1 MFERYTESA
10 RRTLFFARYEVS
22 QAGATEIGPEHL
34 LLGLIRQ
41 PEGLVGRLLADAKVS
56 LEAIRGDLEGMAAA
70 GARIPTSVEI
80 PFAGETQA
88 VLRAAAEEADRL
100 HHSYIGTEHLLLG
113 LLVVENSRAATVL
126 TGRGLRLDD
135 VRQRIVALLDKSRV
149 WVVPADVEGEIE
161 RIKRSVQQLVASVPN
176 SKQTKLLT
184 DRVLD
189 GLDAL
194 GRDLSQGGSPDHA

>member
-41 PEGLVGRLLADAKVS
+41 PEGLVGRLLADARVS
-56 LEAIRGDLEGMAAA
+56 LEAIRGDIERMAAA

-100 HHSYIGTEHLLLG
+100 HHSHIGTEHLLLG
-113 LLVVENSRAATVL
+113 LLVVEHSRAASIL
-126 TGRGLRLDD
+126 TARGLRLDD
-135 VRQRIVALLDKSRV
+135 VRRRIVTLLDESRV
-149 WVVPADVEGEIE
+149 WLVPVDAAGEID
-161 RIKRSVQQLVASVPN
+161 RIKRSVQQLVASVSN
-176 SKQTKLLT
+176 SEQTELLA

-189 GLDAL
+189 SLDAL
-194 GRDLSQGGSPDHA
+194 GRHLSEGGSQGDA